1 MAHMARVFVTRRLP
15 GTALERLAAEHEVEV
30 WQGAMPPS
38 AQELRAKVA
47 DADGLLSLLTDRID
61 PELLAAAPRLRAIAN
76 YAIGFDNVDL
86 EAVAER
92 GIPVGVTPDV
102 LTDATADLAWAL
114 MLAVARR
121 VVEAH
126 RDAVDGRWR
135 TWEPQ
140 GWVGVD
146 VHCATLAVIGAGRIG
161 QAVLDGEWRTWEPQ
175 GWLGVDVHGATLA
188 IVGAGRIGQ
197 AVAKR
202 ASGFEM
208 DVVMVDLGD
217 DLLAAL
223 RRADFVSLHTPLTPD
238 TRHLIDAEALAA
250 MKPTAVLVNT
260 ARGPIVDKVA
270 LADALHEGRL
280 GAAALDV
287 TDPEPLPPV
296 DPLLAAPNLL
306 VVPHI
311 ASATKTARAAM
322 ADRAV
327 DNLLAALDGRAMPY
341 PAAVGG

>member
-1 MAHMARVFVTRRLP
+1 MARVFVTRRLP

-30 WQGAMPPS
+30 WQGAMPPP
-38 AQELRAKVA
+38 AEELRAKVA
-47 DADGLLSLLTDRID
+47 DADGLLSLITDRID
-61 PELLAAAPRLRAIAN
+61 ADLLAAAPRLRAIAN

-86 EAVAER
+86 DAVAER

-114 MLAVARR
+114 MLAAARR
-121 VVEAH
+121 LVEA
-126 RDAVDGRWR
+126 R
-135 TWEPQ
+135 
-140 GWVGVD
+140 
-146 VHCATLAVIGAGRIG
+146 
-161 QAVLDGEWRTWEPQ
+161 QAVLDGEWQTWEPE

-188 IVGAGRIGQ
+188 VVGAGRIGR

-202 ASGFEM
+202 AGGFEM

-217 DLLAAL
+217 DLHDAL
-223 RRADFVSLHTPLTPD
+223 RRADFVSLHTPLTPEP
-238 TRHLIDAEALAA
+238 RHLIGAEALAQ
-250 MKPTAVLVNT
+250 MKPSAILVNT

-270 LADALHEGRL
+270 LAAALHEGRL

-287 TDPEPLPPV
+287 TDPEPLPSD
-296 DPLLAAPNLL
+296 DPLLSAPNLL

-311 ASATKTARAAM
+311 ASGTKTARAAM

-327 DNLLAALDGRAMPY
+327 DNLLAALDGRPMPY
-341 PAAVGG
+341 PAPIG